1 MDHSSHTGAQPGAGT
16 AFRAPGAPD
25 PRAVTDPEWMEAL
38 GRRLA
43 RFREDRGLT
52 QVEAAERAV
61 LSRRT
66 IHRAERGENPT
77 LLTVVRL
84 LRVYDRLDALAAL
97 VASAPT
103 ETERRRWAG
112 AGPTSPAAGP
122 RPSGER
128 SGEGRAGAGHAAGS
142 PAAGVRTADGPSAP
156 RPTPGPHHPAPAPG
170 SDPERLH

>member
-1 MDHSSHTGAQPGAGT
+1 MDHSSHIGAQSGAGT

-25 PRAVTDPEWMEAL
+25 PRAVTDQEWMEAL

-43 RFREDRGLT
+43 HFREDRGLT

-103 ETERRRWAG
+103 EPERRRWAG
-112 AGPTSPAAGP
+112 AGRTVDGQSDP
-122 RPSGER
+122 RLT
-128 SGEGRAGAGHAAGS
+128 GA
-142 PAAGVRTADGPSAP
+142 
-156 RPTPGPHHPAPAPG
+156 PHRPAPAPG
-170 SDPERLH
+170 SDPERPH